1 MNILENK
8 NVLQKILTI
17 KSLLSE
23 NSDNTIGLSDD
34 ELMLSIDS
42 HLLKENFDFEI
53 ACEERIKIAEYIF
66 NSIRKY
72 DILQPY
78 IDDNAVSEIMVN
90 GHENIYIE
98 KHSKIQK
105 ANVTF
110 EDEEVLYN
118 IIQNIVSKI
127 NRSVNESEP
136 ITDAR
141 LKDGSRINIVLP
153 PIALDGPVLTIRKFP
168 KFPMQIADMI
178 NIGTINEE
186 ASEFL
191 KKSVAEKK
199 NIFISGGTAT
209 GKTTFLNVL
218 SSFIPSDER
227 IITIEDSAELKI
239 QNVKNI
245 VRLEARNANSEG
257 RGEVKIRDL
266 IKTSLRMRPDRII
279 VGEVRGEEVI
289 DMLQA
294 MNTGHSGSISTG
306 HANSVTDMLSR
317 LETMVLLAS
326 AIPLDA
332 VRRQIASAIDLVVHL
347 YRTKKLERKV
357 FSISAIEG
365 IDSNNNIVI
374 TSIFEVDEI
383 TGVLERRI
391 EFW

>member
-1 MNILENK
+1 M
-8 NVLQKILTI
+8 KILSNKSVLEKISNI
-17 KSLLSE
+17 KSQLSD
-23 NSDNTIGLSDD
+23 NSDHTISLSDD
-34 ELMLSIDS
+34 ELMLSIDN
-42 HLLKENFDFEI
+42 HLLKENFDVVI
-53 ACEERIKIAEYIF
+53 TCNERIEIAEYIF

-72 DILQPY
+72 DILQTF
-78 IDDNAVSEIMVN
+78 IDDSAVSEIMVN
-90 GHENIYIE
+90 GHKNIFIE
-98 KHSKIQK
+98 KNSKIYEAEIAFQ
-105 ANVTF
+105 
-110 EDEEVLYN
+110 DEEVLYN

-127 NRSVNESEP
+127 NRSVNESDP

-178 NIGTINEE
+178 NIGTISEE

-191 KKSVAEKK
+191 RKSVIEKK

-218 SSFIPSDER
+218 SSFIPTNER

-306 HANSVTDMLSR
+306 HSNSVTDMLSR
-317 LETMVLLAS
+317 LETMVLLSS

-347 YRTKKLERKV
+347 YRTKTLERKV

-365 IDSNNNIVI
+365 IDSSNNIVI
-374 TSIFEVDEI
+374 TPIFEVDES
-383 TGVLERRI
+383 TDVLERRI